1 MSEFS
6 KENLIAADVARVV
19 EGNDVYFGLA
29 DLKKKFPKAFV
40 QEADLRKKEIDGK
53 YIQVVKCEN
62 IRIKQSKKVLDIKV
76 QDDELVPCGEGCGCL
91 MTQEDAE
98 KLLCEKET
106 KKKPAVKKEK
116 AAKKPKK

>member
-29 DLKKKFPKAFV
+29 DLKKKFPRAFV

-62 IRIKQSKKVLDIKV
+62 IIVKESKKVLEIQV
-76 QDDELVPCGEGCGCL
+76 QDAEFIPCGEGCGCL
-91 MTQEDAE
+91 MTQEEAVELMCKE
-98 KLLCEKET
+98 KKE
-106 KKKPAVKKEK
+106 KKPAVKKEK